1 MVKTFVLSSAV
12 LVLVVLTPICCVF
25 TFILGEFQVLI
36 FSEAESTIVLIFRK
50 IYTMYLLMTRCK
62 LCFIGPPSVKKC
74 DEKIQPKLFPLV
86 TWGREEGSF
95 VQVLAGNRGF
105 LFLTIIDRSRLSG
118 FLIIMMKMII

>member
-1 MVKTFVLSSAV
+1 
-12 LVLVVLTPICCVF
+12 
-25 TFILGEFQVLI
+25 
-36 FSEAESTIVLIFRK
+36 
-50 IYTMYLLMTRCK
+50 MYLLMTKCK
-62 LCFIGPPSVKKC
+62 LCFIGPPSIKKC

-118 FLIIMMKMII
+118 FLIIMMKMIN